1 MILPNKCS
9 QMDIFTLAD
18 YQNHLHLVSLPGLYP
33 SLQYHM
39 HHTRPHTE
47 VLFVCLFIC
56 LFICWPVCF
65 SFIHNHSLIHPF
77 LKTLQQNHYIY
88 QVSINTIN
96 GTIIIKIAPFETQSN
111 A

>member
-1 MILPNKCS
+1 
-9 QMDIFTLAD
+9 
-18 YQNHLHLVSLPGLYP
+18 
-33 SLQYHM
+33 M

-56 LFICWPVCF
+56 F
-65 SFIHNHSLIHPF
+65 SFIHKHSLIHPF

-88 QVSINTIN
+88 RVSINTIK